1 MIKPKNYFLILIWVA
16 VISSLILSGCSETLK
31 MEQERKRTNQDT
43 SPFEERSQDK
53 EDSATFKQT
62 FDSLKQSLL
71 GAQKSSGELSPQ
83 TYQDIESKI
92 KYWEGRG
99 YAQEMQEIRD
109 ILSQLKVGG
118 QIPEISAPE
127 NQAMKTEENTEEKP
141 AQTQNSGPVRWDY
154 KNGKWIPTREPP
166 ACPEPLVLKVPVDL
180 ERVTGIL
187 YPGQVRS
194 EDFKP
199 HGGFATNGQGAD
211 VVRAPLQGY
220 IKDVAYFTDE
230 FGVHYM
236 YDIQH
241 ECGIM
246 VRIGHL
252 GAVPDKFQAVFDTAN
267 KRGYRDS
274 VTMEVQSVLVEA
286 GEIIAT
292 NSQTGK
298 GFDFGMYDLRKENQ
312 AAQDLAFREAHADE
326 AGQAYY
332 ALCWLDWFTEEE
344 SKKLKA
350 LPGVDWKSGKESAYC
365 E

>member
-1 MIKPKNYFLILIWVA
+1 MIKSKISFLILIVIA
-16 VISSLILSGCSETLK
+16 VVSFLILSGCSETQN
-31 MEQERKRTNQDT
+31 EQKRKRTNQDA
-43 SPFEERSQDK
+43 SPPEKQSQNK

-71 GAQKSSGELSPQ
+71 SAQKESSEISPQ

-92 KYWEGRG
+92 KYWEGKG
-99 YAQEMQEIRD
+99 YAKEMQEIRNL
-109 ILSQLKVGG
+109 LSQLKVGG

-127 NQAMKTEENTEEKP
+127 NQAMKPEENTEEKNTP
-141 AQTQNSGPVRWDY
+141 AQDISPVRWDY

-180 ERVTGIL
+180 ERVNGIL
-187 YPGQVRS
+187 YPGQVRGD
-194 EDFKP
+194 DFKP
-199 HGGFATNGQGAD
+199 HGGFATDGEGPD
-211 VVRAPLQGY
+211 VVSAPLQGY
-220 IKDVAYFTDE
+220 IKEVAYFTDE

-246 VRIGHL
+246 VRMGHL
-252 GAVPDKFQAVFDTAN
+252 GAVPEKFQEVFDAVP

-274 VTMEVQSVLVEA
+274 VTMEVESVLVEA

-298 GFDFGMYDLRKENQ
+298 GFDFGLYDLRKENQ
-312 AAQDLAFREAHADE
+312 AAKDPAFREKHADE

-344 SKKLKA
+344 SNNLKA
-350 LPGVDWKSGKESAYC
+350 LPGVDGKSGKESAYC